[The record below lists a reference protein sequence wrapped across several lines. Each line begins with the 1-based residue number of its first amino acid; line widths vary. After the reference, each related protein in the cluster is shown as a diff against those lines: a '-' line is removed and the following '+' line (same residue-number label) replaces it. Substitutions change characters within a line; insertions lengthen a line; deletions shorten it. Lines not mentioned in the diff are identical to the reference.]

1 MNVDNQGLLINRKTR
16 RTLIKCTLK
25 KNEQTLS
32 ALKRL
37 KTFFA
42 PNT

>member
-1 MNVDNQGLLINRKTR
+1 MNVDNQGLLIDRETK

-25 KNEQTLS
+25 KNERTLS

-42 PNT
+42 PKT